1 MMTRKVISVILG
13 ALMIIAGVYCFFT
26 PVETSTVIPFVL
38 GIVMIGDGIGRIATW
53 FDIWDIVRQS
63 AWVLVSAVVSLIF
76 GLMLVLSPVLQMSVG
91 VFVILLTGWWILAL
105 GIIRIVHA
113 FHLLKLK
120 KESDGFGFS
129 EMLGSNWWIAL
140 ILGALLTIFGVIII
154 LNPMLGLGVIGV
166 LIGCGVITAGVNL
179 IYLGCSPWILEPSE
193 EKRSVRKK
201 SGMSLLRKLD
211 TRFGDNI
218 LWQFIKFNLVSF
230 SITLLQLALA
240 NLLPL
245 IFDGV
250 AAKLPP
256 VLRPVFQPDILFE
269 GPSPYVVDGVVTWG
283 YVLPFF
289 LSNFIANIYGY
300 FMNMKTTFRGKGSRR
315 GLAAYLL
322 ILAALILFST
332 WLQGWIT
339 ARLSATSFAALARTL
354 AAMAA
359 GLVQVAVL
367 FPLEKYVLFRKE

>member
-1 MMTRKVISVILG
+1 
-13 ALMIIAGVYCFFT
+13 
-26 PVETSTVIPFVL
+26 
-38 GIVMIGDGIGRIATW
+38 
-53 FDIWDIVRQS
+53 
-63 AWVLVSAVVSLIF
+63 
-76 GLMLVLSPVLQMSVG
+76 MSG
-91 VFVILLTGWWILAL
+91 
-105 GIIRIVHA
+105 
-113 FHLLKLK
+113 
-120 KESDGFGFS
+120 
-129 EMLGSNWWIAL
+129 
-140 ILGALLTIFGVIII
+140 
-154 LNPMLGLGVIGV
+154 
-166 LIGCGVITAGVNL
+166 
-179 IYLGCSPWILEPSE
+179 
-193 EKRSVRKK
+193 
-201 SGMSLLRKLD
+201 LLRKKTDISFLKQID
-211 TRFGDNI
+211 VRFGDNA
-218 LWQFIKFNLVSF
+218 LWQFVKFNLVSF

-256 VLRPVFQPDILFE
+256 VLRQAFRPDTLFE

-289 LSNFIANIYGY
+289 LSNFIANLYGY
-300 FMNMKTTFRGKGSRR
+300 FVNMKTTFRGKGSRG
-315 GLAAYLL
+315 GLVAYLL

-339 ARLSATSFAALARTL
+339 ARLSAAGFAGLARTI

>member
-1 MMTRKVISVILG
+1 
-13 ALMIIAGVYCFFT
+13 
-26 PVETSTVIPFVL
+26 
-38 GIVMIGDGIGRIATW
+38 
-53 FDIWDIVRQS
+53 
-63 AWVLVSAVVSLIF
+63 
-76 GLMLVLSPVLQMSVG
+76 
-91 VFVILLTGWWILAL
+91 
-105 GIIRIVHA
+105 
-113 FHLLKLK
+113 
-120 KESDGFGFS
+120 
-129 EMLGSNWWIAL
+129 
-140 ILGALLTIFGVIII
+140 
-154 LNPMLGLGVIGV
+154 
-166 LIGCGVITAGVNL
+166 
-179 IYLGCSPWILEPSE
+179 
-193 EKRSVRKK
+193 
-201 SGMSLLRKLD
+201 MSLLRKLD
-211 TRFGDNI
+211 TRFGDST

-256 VLRPVFQPDILFE
+256 VLRPVFRPDILFE

-300 FMNMKTTFRGKGSRR
+300 FMNMKTTFRGKGSR
-315 GLAAYLL
+315 
-322 ILAALILFST
+322 
-332 WLQGWIT
+332 T
-339 ARLSATSFAALARTL
+339 ARLSAAGFAALARTI